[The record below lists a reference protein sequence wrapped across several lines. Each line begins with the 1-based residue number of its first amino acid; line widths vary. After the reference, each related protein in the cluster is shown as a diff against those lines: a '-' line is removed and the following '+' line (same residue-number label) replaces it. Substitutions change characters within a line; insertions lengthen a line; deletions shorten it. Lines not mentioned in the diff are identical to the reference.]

1 MTVKELYKIFDFP
14 VEIKLIKN
22 KEQVDWVILYKDEE
36 IKSVRDYCIQIQEP
50 IAYNEIGISFSK
62 LVLEVEI

>member
-1 MTVKELYKIFDFP
+1 MTVGELYKIFDFS

-22 KEQVDWVILYKDEE
+22 KEQVDCAIDYEDEK
-36 IKSVRDYCIQIQEP
+36 IKSVRDYCIQVQQP
-50 IAYNEIGISFSK
+50 IVYVESDPK

>member
-1 MTVKELYKIFDFP
+1 MAVGELYKIFDFP

-22 KEQVDWVILYKDEE
+22 KEQVNCVIRYKDEE
-36 IKSVRDYCIQIQEP
+36 IKSVRDYYVQIQQP
-50 IAYNEIGISFSK
+50 IVYVESDPK

>member
-1 MTVKELYKIFDFP
+1 MTVGELYKIFDFP

-22 KEQVDWVILYKDEE
+22 GEQVNCVIRYKDEE
-36 IKSVRDYCIQIQEP
+36 IKSVRDYYVQIQEP
-50 IAYNEIGISFSK
+50 IAYNEIEMSFSK

>member
-1 MTVKELYKIFDFP
+1 MTVGELYKIFDFP

-22 KEQVDWVILYKDEE
+22 KEQLECAIDYEDEK
-36 IKSVRDYCIQIQEP
+36 IKSVRNYCIRVQQP
-50 IAYNEIGISFSK
+50 IVYVESDPK

>member
-1 MTVKELYKIFDFP
+1 MTVGELYKIFDFP

-22 KEQVDWVILYKDEE
+22 KEQVDCAISYVDEE
-36 IKSVRDYCIQIQEP
+36 IKSVRDYYVQVQEP
-50 IAYNEIGISFSK
+50 IAYNEIEMSFSK